1 MVSNMRT
8 YVYVDAFNLYF
19 GALKGTSYKWLNIEK
34 LCQSILDT
42 QNKIV
47 GIKYFTAHV
56 SSTHDDPYKAIHQQ
70 LYLRALSKECKNL
83 QIIKGQYTT
92 HIVKK
97 RLVTP
102 INGSKFAE
110 VYHRTEKGSDV
121 NLAVHLVNDAWLNQY
136 DCGVVISGDSD
147 LAESIKLARKTP
159 IKKVIGV
166 LAPGK
171 RGMSKE
177 LIREASF
184 IRSISRSALAA
195 SQFPTTI
202 SNSSITKPSD
212 W

>member
-1 MVSNMRT
+1 MRT
-8 YVYVDAFNLYF
+8 CIYVDGFNLYF
-19 GALKGTSYKWLNIEK
+19 GALKGTRYKWLNIEK
-34 LCQSILDT
+34 LCQSILDVH
-42 QNKIV
+42 NKIV

-56 SSTHDDPYKAIHQQ
+56 SSTRDDPYKAIDQQ
-70 LYLRALSKECKNL
+70 LYLRALSTTCKDL

-97 RLVTP
+97 KLVTP
-102 INGSKFAE
+102 INGNHFVD

-136 DCGVVISGDSD
+136 DCGIVISGDSD

-159 IKKVIGV
+159 IKKVVGV
-166 LAPGK
+166 FAPGK

-195 SQFPTTI
+195 SQFPNKIPHTT
-202 SNSSITKPSD
+202 ITKPLD